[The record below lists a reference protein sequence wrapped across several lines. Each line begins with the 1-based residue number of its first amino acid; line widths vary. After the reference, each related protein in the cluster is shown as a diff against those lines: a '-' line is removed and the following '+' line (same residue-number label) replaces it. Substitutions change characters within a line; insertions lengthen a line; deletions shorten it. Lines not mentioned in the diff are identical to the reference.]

1 MHCASVLPNIIVIGF
16 NRINCS
22 RSIKSAIIETK
33 NIVSQNTFPKLMT
46 LVSHHVSG
54 MTFESL
60 SSKSRVAWRNFSPRS
75 YDLQV
80 FPATTICCLSSLNL
94 ARS

>member
-46 LVSHHVSG
+46 LV
-54 MTFESL
+54 FESL
-60 SSKSRVAWRNFSPRS
+60 SS
-75 YDLQV
+75 
-80 FPATTICCLSSLNL
+80 
-94 ARS
+94 